1 MGTLTHL
8 LEGIRIF
15 RHSAS
20 RKFNGWKQYNGDAK
34 AICRQIVADCWNG
47 RYFQTSTG
55 HYRQFY
61 TRDFGICAEALVSLG
76 CREKVA
82 RTLDFAL
89 SRFRRHGHATV
100 AITPKGRPFDFPNY
114 AVDTLPFLMRA
125 LKAAKS
131 RKLVEENRNFLES
144 ETRHLLRIAVDKKTG
159 LVRKDRTFSSLKDYA
174 ARHSSCYDNAM
185 LGMLSKYLDKL
196 GMENPLRKYDYQQ
209 LIKEHFWTGE
219 YFLDD
224 LSGKKY
230 VASDANIFPYWAG
243 LIQDKQMMR
252 SSVKAIRKEGL
263 DQPTPLKYT
272 KNRQRMIFLERIV
285 SGWQT
290 HACWTILGPI
300 YIRLLKR
307 IDGKAATVQT
317 EKFSRLI
324 ERHGNY
330 PEILD
335 SKGRPFQTLLYHSD
349 AGMIW
354 ASLYLELTG
363 QKIL

>member
-1 MGTLTHL
+1 M
-8 LEGIRIF
+8 
-15 RHSAS
+15 
-20 RKFNGWKQYNGDAK
+20 
-34 AICRQIVADCWNG
+34 
-47 RYFQTSTG
+47 
-55 HYRQFY
+55 
-61 TRDFGICAEALVSLG
+61 
-76 CREKVA
+76 
-82 RTLDFAL
+82 
-89 SRFRRHGHATV
+89 
-100 AITPKGRPFDFPNY
+100 
-114 AVDTLPFLMRA
+114 
-125 LKAAKS
+125 
-131 RKLVEENRNFLES
+131 
-144 ETRHLLRIAVDKKTG
+144 
-159 LVRKDRTFSSLKDYA
+159 
-174 ARHSSCYDNAM
+174 
-185 LGMLSKYLDKL
+185 
-196 GMENPLRKYDYQQ
+196 
-209 LIKEHFWTGE
+209 
-219 YFLDD
+219 
-224 LSGKKY
+224 
-230 VASDANIFPYWAG
+230 ASDANIFPYWAG